1 MLQSFKL
8 AIKSIWGNK
17 MRSFLT
23 MLGIIIGV
31 AAVIILV
38 SLVNGYMGSV
48 VESFASMGVN
58 QINVNVTNLT
68 SRTVDVD
75 QMYAFYDEHGDL
87 FDGISPNVS
96 LSATVKKGDDSMSS
110 TSVAGRS
117 EQYLDMKD
125 YDLQL
130 GRNIAYSD
138 IASRQKV
145 CVIGSYVAQ
154 ELFGSA
160 QKAVSETLKIN
171 GYAFKIVGI
180 VETQDEENMEDGGTD
195 DFVWIPYSVATS
207 LAGSANISS
216 YTLTVS
222 DTDNADT
229 AKTLIQ
235 NFLYETF
242 KDSDLYRVTAM
253 SEMLDSILKEEN
265 GEWLIAYEN
274 IKAPFFVTETELVNY
289 TKIETPVEVIQNM
302 TKNLSLAEQKRKDW
316 ISELIENT
324 NYICMKNL
332 RNEKVKE
339 IAERFHIKKQRIK
352 NIYYLYLATGGVSRK
367 RKEKEKIRSKEL
379 EEKYKNFDWA
389 IKKYYYSAKQMSL
402 EMTYDMMLMIC
413 HFIYASVNSN
423 HIR

>member
-75 QMYAFYDEHGDL
+75 QMYEFYDEHGDM

-96 LSATVKKGDDSMSS
+96 LSATIKKGDDSMTS

-117 EQYLDMKD
+117 EQYLEMKD
-125 YDLQL
+125 YKLQV

-138 IASRQKV
+138 IVSRQKV
-145 CVIGSYVAQ
+145 CVIGAYVAQ

-160 QKAVSETLKIN
+160 DKAISDTLKIN
-171 GYAFKIVGI
+171 GYAFKVVGV
-180 VETQDEENMEDGGTD
+180 VEAQDEDDMEDGGTD

-253 SEMLDSILKEEN
+253 SEMLDNLNNQISLMS
-265 GEWLIAYEN
+265 GMLGGIAGISLLVAGVGVMN
-274 IKAPFFVTETELVNY
+274 IMLVSVTERTREIGIRKSLGADKGTILQQFVIEAAVTSSLGGLVGILIGCIA
-289 TKIETPVEVIQNM
+289 TKAVGALIGISASPTLTAVIV
-302 TKNLSLAEQKRKDW
+302 S
-316 ISELIENT
+316 
-324 NYICMKNL
+324 
-332 RNEKVKE
+332 
-339 IAERFHIKKQRIK
+339 F
-352 NIYYLYLATGGVSRK
+352 GVSVAIGLFFGYMPAR
-367 RKEKEKIRSKEL
+367 RAANLNPIDALRSE
-379 EEKYKNFDWA
+379 
-389 IKKYYYSAKQMSL
+389 
-402 EMTYDMMLMIC
+402 
-413 HFIYASVNSN
+413 
-423 HIR
+423 